1 MRLFSFDPFSVSPRE
16 ESTVGALRERAA
28 GHDIS
33 IRSTNRSH
41 VGTHKALSTDLEP
54 PR

>member
-1 MRLFSFDPFSVSPRE
+1 
-16 ESTVGALRERAA
+16 VGALRERAA

-41 VGTHKALSTDLEP
+41 VGAHNALSTDLAV